1 MKLITSDLH
10 FYHKNII
17 KYCPKRLEKIQE
29 YAKQH
34 NIELTEENTVDTMN
48 KWLID
53 MWNSQVWSHDDDVY
67 VLGDFSFGNAEETK
81 NIINLGLFSN
91 HILLVELNY
100 Y

>member
-29 YAKQH
+29 YAKEH

-53 MWNSQVWSHDDDVY
+53 MWNSQVWRHDDNGHVN
-67 VLGDFSFGNAEETK
+67 VL
-81 NIINLGLFSN
+81 I
-91 HILLVELNY
+91 HILFVSKSSLDNDIVQM
-100 Y
+100 